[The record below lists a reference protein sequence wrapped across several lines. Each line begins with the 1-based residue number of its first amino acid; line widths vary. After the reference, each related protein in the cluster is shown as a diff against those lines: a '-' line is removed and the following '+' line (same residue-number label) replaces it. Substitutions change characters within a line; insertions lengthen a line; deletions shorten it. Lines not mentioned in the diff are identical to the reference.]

1 MDYRSSSLLSVSCYR
16 LVTNFQETNR
26 QQETHARRD
35 ERTVTS
41 KHLFHVERSLLIPN
55 FFINLLNRFHLRG
68 PPVLHLGLVKYYT
81 IMLEDRLGER
91 SKEVYNSQPN
101 LLNKEDLEHTNN
113 IKNYHDSCCLT
124 SVLTSYK
131 MS

>member
-68 PPVLHLGLVKYYT
+68 PPVLHLG
-81 IMLEDRLGER
+81 EDKDNMEKTLITFIPSFATFACGGSGDLAPRAR
-91 SKEVYNSQPN
+91 SK
-101 LLNKEDLEHTNN
+101 K
-113 IKNYHDSCCLT
+113 
-124 SVLTSYK
+124 
-131 MS
+131 